1 MKIQIKKSIKTV
13 KYEKAILYLEKRV
26 NEFIEGKGRELIWIL
41 QHDHVYTYGTS
52 SKNNEILDKNIKLVK
67 TNRGGKITYHG
78 PGQLVF
84 YFVIDLKKRNK
95 DIRDFLTKVEKT
107 IIQSIKH
114 YNIKTFADR
123 RDIGIWHKEKNE
135 LKKVGAIGLKI
146 KKWIVY
152 HGFSININSDLRKYN
167 KIIPCGIKDRGITNL
182 VNIKK
187 KNYKKLPNI
196 LIKNFLNYFEI

>member
-26 NEFIEGKGRELIWIL
+26 NEFTEGKGRELIWIL

-95 DIRDFLTKVEKT
+95 RFF
-107 IIQSIKH
+107 
-114 YNIKTFADR
+114 N
-123 RDIGIWHKEKNE
+123 
-135 LKKVGAIGLKI
+135 
-146 KKWIVY
+146 
-152 HGFSININSDLRKYN
+152 
-167 KIIPCGIKDRGITNL
+167 
-182 VNIKK
+182 
-187 KNYKKLPNI
+187 
-196 LIKNFLNYFEI
+196 

>member
-26 NEFIEGKGRELIWIL
+26 NEFTEGKGRELIWIL

-123 RDIGIWHKEKNE
+123 RNIGIWHKKKNE

-187 KNYKKLPNI
+187 KKL
-196 LIKNFLNYFEI
+196 

>member
-13 KYEKAILYLEKRV
+13 KYEKAIRYLEKRV
-26 NEFIEGKGRELIWIL
+26 NEFTEGKGRELIWIL

-84 YFVIDLKKRNK
+84 YFVIDLKKRKK

-167 KIIPCGIKDRGITNL
+167 KIIPCGIKDKGITNL

-187 KNYKKLPNI
+187 KNYQKFSNI

>member
-13 KYEKAILYLEKRV
+13 KYEKAIRYLEKRV
-26 NEFIEGKGRELIWIL
+26 NEFTEGKGRELIWIL

-167 KIIPCGIKDRGITNL
+167 KIIPCGIKDKGITNL

-187 KNYKKLPNI
+187 KNYQKLSNI

>member
-13 KYEKAILYLEKRV
+13 KYEKAIRYLEKRV
-26 NEFIEGKGRELIWIL
+26 NEFTEGKGRELIWIL

-107 IIQSIKH
+107 IIQSIKY

>member
-26 NEFIEGKGRELIWIL
+26 NEFTEGKGRELIWIL

-107 IIQSIKH
+107 IIQSIKY

-187 KNYKKLPNI
+187 KI
-196 LIKNFLNYFEI
+196 IKSYRIF